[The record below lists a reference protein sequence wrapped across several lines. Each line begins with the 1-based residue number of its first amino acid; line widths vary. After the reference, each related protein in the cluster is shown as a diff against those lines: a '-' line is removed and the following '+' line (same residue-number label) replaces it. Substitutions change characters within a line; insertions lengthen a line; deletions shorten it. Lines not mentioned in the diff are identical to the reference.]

1 MRFLIKLLLW
11 AAIVGA
17 GLYPAYPLLK
27 ADPSVLADPAKHL
40 LEYYGKTATLFLIG
54 VLTLSP
60 LSILFPK
67 STLLRHFN
75 RHRRLIGVSSFFFA
89 LVHFGFYLVY
99 TSGSGAFF
107 EDIGKPFLLSGA
119 AAFFLLSVL
128 AVTSTNRAVRKM
140 GGRKWKRLHRL
151 VYLAVFFIIFHQALQ
166 EKTGTVQTVYFFA
179 PLAILQL
186 LRLGR
191 IFFWPPIIA
200 RKSSKSMR

>member
-1 MRFLIKLLLW
+1 MRFIIKLLIW
-11 AAIVGA
+11 AAIVMA

-40 LEYYGKTATLFLIG
+40 LEYYGKTATLLLIG
-54 VLTLSP
+54 VLSLSP
-60 LSILFPK
+60 LSALFPK
-67 STLLRHFN
+67 FALVRHFN

-107 EDIGKPFLLSGA
+107 DDIGKPFLLSGA
-119 AAFFLLSVL
+119 AAFFLLLVL
-128 AVTSTNRAVRKM
+128 AVTSTNRAVRKL
-140 GGRKWKRLHRL
+140 GGKKWKRLHRI
-151 VYLAVFFIIFHQALQ
+151 VYIAAFLIIFHQALQ

-179 PLAILQL
+179 PLAILQI

-191 IFFWPPIIA
+191 IFLWPSKIA
-200 RKSSKSMR
+200 RNSSKNMR

>member
-1 MRFLIKLLLW
+1 MRYLIKLLIW
-11 AAIVGA
+11 AAILGA

-40 LEYYGKTATLFLIG
+40 LEYYGKTATLFLIV

-67 STLLRHFN
+67 FPPVRHFN
-75 RHRRLIGVSSFFFA
+75 RYRRLIGVSSFFFA

-119 AAFFLLSVL
+119 TAFFLLSVL
-128 AVTSTNRAVRKM
+128 ALTSTNWAVRKM
-140 GGRKWKRLHRL
+140 GGRKWKRLHRI
-151 VYLAVFFIIFHQALQ
+151 VYLAAFFIIFHQALQ

-186 LRLGR
+186 FRLGR

-200 RKSSKSMR
+200 WKSSKSMR

>member
-1 MRFLIKLLLW
+1 MRYLIKLLIW
-11 AAIVGA
+11 AAILGA

-40 LEYYGKTATLFLIG
+40 LEYYGKTATLFLIV

-67 STLLRHFN
+67 FPPVRHFN
-75 RHRRLIGVSSFFFA
+75 RYRRLIGVSSFFFA

-119 AAFFLLSVL
+119 TAFFLLSVL
-128 AVTSTNRAVRKM
+128 ALTSTNWAVRKM
-140 GGRKWKRLHRL
+140 GGRKWKRLHRI
-151 VYLAVFFIIFHQALQ
+151 VYLAAFFIIFHQALQ
-166 EKTGTVQTVYFFA
+166 EKTEPCKRFIFSHPWRYYNCFAWDEYFFG
-179 PLAILQL
+179 
-186 LRLGR
+186 RL
-191 IFFWPPIIA
+191 
-200 RKSSKSMR
+200 